1 MNRRPLFFRFLRKR
15 AINIDGRAGEDSV
28 TTGFP
33 MKNMKNIV
41 CIVAMLAAGI
51 ACAQETQ
58 KKEPTPLEQAEAQIA
73 AAPNDPKPH
82 YRKCQALFAAGKQQE
97 SIDYAK
103 VAMEKFIKA
112 KSDLA
117 WMLLGSVKTDKYRI
131 DVHYNMG
138 PRERAKPKQLTGIV
152 RPYSFRVWELGD
164 GGKLVKKLD
173 FEIGYLDGEPIT
185 AAIGEMAAGGS
196 HSNYGALE
204 TNADFAT
211 VLAKVMSVLGEE
223 DKTAAESGK
232 KSVTKTK
239 KSATNPKRKTNAQ

>member
-1 MNRRPLFFRFLRKR
+1 
-15 AINIDGRAGEDSV
+15 
-28 TTGFP
+28 
-33 MKNMKNIV
+33 MKKIV
-41 CIVAMLAAGI
+41 WIVAMLAAGI
-51 ACAQETQ
+51 VCAQENQ
-58 KKEPTPLEQAEAQIA
+58 KKELTPLEQAEAQIA

-97 SIDYAK
+97 AIDYAK

-112 KSDLA
+112 KVDLA

-138 PRERAKPKQLTGIV
+138 PRERAKPAQLSGIV
-152 RPYSFRVWELGD
+152 RPYSFRVWESGD

-173 FEIGYLDGEPIT
+173 FEIGYFQGKPMT
-185 AAIGEMAAGGS
+185 AAVGEMTADGS

-211 VLAKVMSVLGEE
+211 VLAKVMSVLAPNDESAA
-223 DKTAAESGK
+223 KTRK
-232 KSVTKTK
+232 KDATKTK
-239 KSATNPKRKTNAQ
+239 KSATKPKKKATAQ